1 MALSV
6 YTINI
11 LDSTL
16 PYFEQTGNVFYVVD
30 TETTGFSRSNADAIE
45 ISALKVEV
53 TDKGFDVID
62 TFDTYINPEYP
73 LPEAIVE
80 FNEKNHTGV
89 TDELLAKAP
98 SKAEAA
104 RNFVDFIDP
113 SEMKCIVGHNIP
125 FDLKFI
131 EKLLEETGTAE
142 IMRLASLDTL
152 QMSKM
157 HVSGSHKLCDM
168 FELSDKKHTNEANNL
183 IGFHNSL
190 ADCYATLDVL
200 DYLKNEFYTKNKEK
214 QAVKRKTNQWER

>member
-1 MALSV
+1 MLSSYMVNALE
-6 YTINI
+6 
-11 LDSTL
+11 DTL
-16 PYFEQTGNVFYVVD
+16 PYLEQTGNIFYVMD

-53 TDKGFDVID
+53 TENGFDVID
-62 TFDTYINPEYP
+62 TFDTYINPEYS

-98 SKAEAA
+98 SKTEAA
-104 RNFVDFIDP
+104 RNFVDFIKP
-113 SEMKCIVGHNIP
+113 YEMKFVVGHNIA

-131 EKLLEETGTAE
+131 EKLLEETRTAE
-142 IMRLASLDTL
+142 AIRFAALDTL
-152 QMSKM
+152 QMSRM

-168 FELSDKKHTNEANNL
+168 FELSEKKHTNAARDL
-183 IGFHNSL
+183 VGFHNSL

-200 DYLKNEFYTKNKEK
+200 DFLKKEFYSDKSIKKNKAK
-214 QAVKRKTNQWER
+214 KTPSYER